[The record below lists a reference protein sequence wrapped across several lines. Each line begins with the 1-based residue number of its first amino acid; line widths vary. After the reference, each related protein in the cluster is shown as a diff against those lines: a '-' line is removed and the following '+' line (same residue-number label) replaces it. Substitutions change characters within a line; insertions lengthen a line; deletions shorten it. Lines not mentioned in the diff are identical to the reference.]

1 MRPRFALQDEQ
12 DRDVVGMNIIGS
24 CHCGNISYSLEWPD
38 DSGDIP
44 ARACGC
50 TFCVKHGGVWTSHPQ
65 ATLRA
70 RVTESGM
77 VARYAFGTETASF
90 LVCARCGVAP
100 LVTSLIDEITYAV
113 VNVNS
118 FDGVDR
124 SRIRPQPATFEG
136 EDLQSR
142 LDRRR
147 RNWIG
152 NVILERGS

>member
-1 MRPRFALQDEQ
+1 
-12 DRDVVGMNIIGS
+12 
-24 CHCGNISYSLEWPD
+24 
-38 DSGDIP
+38 
-44 ARACGC
+44 
-50 TFCVKHGGVWTSHPQ
+50 
-65 ATLRA
+65 
-70 RVTESGM
+70 M

-124 SRIRPQPATFEG
+124 SRIRTQPATFEG